1 MNDFRMIETEN
12 DILRSHLG
20 GMKRSIKTALLWL
33 TKSHRSE
40 EDIEKAIN
48 TLKEV
53 KL

>member
-12 DILRSHLG
+12 DVLRDRLNNLKG
-20 GMKRSIKTALLWL
+20 AVKMALVWL
-33 TKSHRSE
+33 TKSHRSD

-48 TLKEV
+48 ALKEV